1 MKCCVECKYGVIS
14 EFLEKRG
21 ENCCVICAR
30 MSRPLKGRIFL
41 HSKDDKCR
49 SYEPNVINWLIS
61 ENKKDG
67 DTNG

>member
-30 MSRPLKGRIFL
+30 MSRPLKGRIYL

-49 SYEPNVINWLIS
+49 SYEPDVINWLIS

-67 DTNG
+67 EQK